1 MSTEVTTPASNKLQD
16 YLQSLLENV
25 SSNGRTLTK
34 PEVSLLSAHLD
45 NLIRIGV
52 EDASGTFI
60 KADAVEVKVALTNL
74 ARTNHDMRQSL
85 QRLAQEKY
93 NLHVHH
99 ADARIPE
106 QFARH
111 CNSLNEVCSL
121 IDEAVLGTTAETPTD
136 YSRREVEYKFY
147 LKLHDIGQEIEDLTG
162 QEKLEKFRELTSEA
176 ALEIGQEY
184 GQTALENL
192 SNSIK
197 DSSAIAFAY
206 SRTGGSGLP
215 DLGSEDELKSKQI
228 LKSIL
233 DFKNGNFSS
242 LGKTDDAIQQSKS
255 RVISLINEIADNKGQ
270 IKGNLDLELKASRL
284 TDAEKAYYSYLQE
297 GVEGIKQVASKPG
310 DLLKSFTGS
319 LPDMLAPALIGAVV
333 GYLVGGMEVAF
344 GIGAVAANFIMP
356 HLSRDGTA
364 SAKPKPPEFTRQQA
378 V

>member
-1 MSTEVTTPASNKLQD
+1 MSTEVTTPAPNKLRN
-16 YLQSLLENV
+16 YLQSLLERV
-25 SSNGRTLTK
+25 SSDGVNLTK
-34 PEVSLLSAHLD
+34 QEVSLLSAHLD
-45 NLIRIGV
+45 NLIRFGV

-74 ARTNHDMRQSL
+74 ARTNAGMQQSL

-121 IDEAVLGTTAETPTD
+121 IDDAVSGTTAETPAD
-136 YSRREVEYKFY
+136 YSKREVEYKFY

-176 ALEIGQEY
+176 ALEIGKEY
-184 GQTALENL
+184 GPTALENL

-215 DLGSEDELKSKQI
+215 DLGSEDELKSYQKHI
-228 LKSIL
+228 LE
-233 DFKNGNFSS
+233 FKNGDFSS
-242 LGKTDDAIQQSKS
+242 FGDTYAIQQSKS

-284 TDAEKAYYSYLQE
+284 SDAEKAYYSYLQE
-297 GVEGIKQVASKPG
+297 GVEGIKQVASKPE

-356 HLSRDGTA
+356 HLSGDGTA

-378 V
+378 A